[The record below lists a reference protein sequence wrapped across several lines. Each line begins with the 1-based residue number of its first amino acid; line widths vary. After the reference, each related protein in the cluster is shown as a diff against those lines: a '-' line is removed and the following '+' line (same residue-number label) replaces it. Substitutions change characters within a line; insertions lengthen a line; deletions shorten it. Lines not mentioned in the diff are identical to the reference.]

1 MSEPAQDTA
10 KESELITPL
19 SSIRVPESIAE
30 ANRFAFALRDRNK
43 KEEDRDVEILENDS
57 KLPLIERLP
66 NDVIESGDWLS
77 NAFPIVEEDNGAL
90 YPFDLADI
98 FPQPVETIP
107 NTNTNNLVAL
117 ASPQTT
123 TTSLGKHALA
133 SAEVAAVTTIA
144 ETTAT
149 ATKKTTT
156 KPLKKVTKSEVKK
169 SVREKARRDALNDR
183 FEDLSRSLLESA
195 DDELKTDKLSIVIA
209 ARECILVLR
218 EQLGKLNACLAAERS
233 EWAKTKQ
240 ELIAEKIL
248 VEQKLQNF
256 MAKMPF
262 ASAIPSTGGSKHAAA
277 NVGITGTVVTE
288 DTDGDA
294 PLAPILVVSTTTAE
308 EDAKWRAPLA

>member
-1 MSEPAQDTA
+1 MSKVRPIQQQLPSDVV
-10 KESELITPL
+10 ES
-19 SSIRVPESIAE
+19 
-30 ANRFAFALRDRNK
+30 D
-43 KEEDRDVEILENDS
+43 
-57 KLPLIERLP
+57 
-66 NDVIESGDWLS
+66 DWLS

-90 YPFDLADI
+90 SPFDLADI

-107 NTNTNNLVAL
+107 NTNSNNLIAS

-123 TTSLGKHALA
+123 TKTKTSLGKHALA

-156 KPLKKVTKSEVKK
+156 RPVKKVKK

-195 DDELKTDKLSIVIA
+195 DDELKTDKSSIVTA
-209 ARECILVLR
+209 ARECILGLR

>member
-1 MSEPAQDTA
+1 M
-10 KESELITPL
+10 
-19 SSIRVPESIAE
+19 
-30 ANRFAFALRDRNK
+30 
-43 KEEDRDVEILENDS
+43 
-57 KLPLIERLP
+57 
-66 NDVIESGDWLS
+66 LS
-77 NAFPIVEEDNGAL
+77 NAFLIVEEDNGAL
-90 YPFDLADI
+90 SPFDLADI

-117 ASPQTT
+117 ASPQTM

-156 KPLKKVTKSEVKK
+156 RPVKKVKK

-195 DDELKTDKLSIVIA
+195 DDELKTEKLSIVIA

-218 EQLGKLNACLAAERS
+218 EEVGKLNARLAAERS
-233 EWAKTKQ
+233 EWAKWAKTTQ

-248 VEQKLQNF
+248 VLQQLSLFQTNT
-256 MAKMPF
+256 K
-262 ASAIPSTGGSKHAAA
+262 
-277 NVGITGTVVTE
+277 
-288 DTDGDA
+288 
-294 PLAPILVVSTTTAE
+294 PLKPN
-308 EDAKWRAPLA
+308 

>member
-1 MSEPAQDTA
+1 MS
-10 KESELITPL
+10 K
-19 SSIRVPESIAE
+19 VPPIQQQ
-30 ANRFAFALRDRNK
+30 LRSAVVKN
-43 KEEDRDVEILENDS
+43 N
-57 KLPLIERLP
+57 
-66 NDVIESGDWLS
+66 DWLS
-77 NAFPIVEEDNGAL
+77 NAFPIVEGGDGAL
-90 YPFDLADI
+90 SPFDLADI
-98 FPQPVETIP
+98 FPQPAETIP
-107 NTNTNNLVAL
+107 NTNSNNLIAL

-156 KPLKKVTKSEVKK
+156 KPLKKVKKSEVKK
-169 SVREKARRDALNDR
+169 SVREKNRRDALNDR

-248 VEQKLQNF
+248 VEQLYQQF
-256 MAKMPF
+256 QP
-262 ASAIPSTGGSKHAAA
+262 PR
-277 NVGITGTVVTE
+277 
-288 DTDGDA
+288 
-294 PLAPILVVSTTTAE
+294 P
-308 EDAKWRAPLA
+308 

>member
-1 MSEPAQDTA
+1 M
-10 KESELITPL
+10 
-19 SSIRVPESIAE
+19 
-30 ANRFAFALRDRNK
+30 
-43 KEEDRDVEILENDS
+43 S

-66 NDVIESGDWLS
+66 SDVVESDDWLS
-77 NAFPIVEEDNGAL
+77 NAFPIVGEDNGAL
-90 YPFDLADI
+90 SPFDLADI

-107 NTNTNNLVAL
+107 NTNSNNLIAL

-123 TTSLGKHALA
+123 TTKTSLGKHALA

-149 ATKKTTT
+149 ATKTKKTTT
-156 KPLKKVTKSEVKK
+156 RPVKKVKK

-195 DDELKTDKLSIVIA
+195 DDELKTDKSSIVTA
-209 ARECILVLR
+209 ARECILGLR

>member
-1 MSEPAQDTA
+1 M
-10 KESELITPL
+10 
-19 SSIRVPESIAE
+19 
-30 ANRFAFALRDRNK
+30 
-43 KEEDRDVEILENDS
+43 S

-66 NDVIESGDWLS
+66 SDVVESDDWLS

-90 YPFDLADI
+90 SLFDLADI

-107 NTNTNNLVAL
+107 NTNSNNLIAL

-123 TTSLGKHALA
+123 TTTTKTSLGKHALA

-144 ETTAT
+144 ETTGT

-156 KPLKKVTKSEVKK
+156 RPVKKVKK

-195 DDELKTDKLSIVIA
+195 DDELKTDKSSIVTA
-209 ARECILVLR
+209 ARECILGLR

-262 ASAIPSTGGSKHAAA
+262 ASAIPSTGGSKHA

>member
-1 MSEPAQDTA
+1 M
-10 KESELITPL
+10 
-19 SSIRVPESIAE
+19 
-30 ANRFAFALRDRNK
+30 
-43 KEEDRDVEILENDS
+43 S

-66 NDVIESGDWLS
+66 SDVVESDDWLS

-90 YPFDLADI
+90 SPFDLADI

-107 NTNTNNLVAL
+107 NTNSNNLIAL

-123 TTSLGKHALA
+123 TKTSLGKHALA

-156 KPLKKVTKSEVKK
+156 KPLKKVKKSEVKK

-195 DDELKTDKLSIVIA
+195 DDELKTDKSSIVTA
-209 ARECILVLR
+209 ARECILGLR

>member
-1 MSEPAQDTA
+1 MS
-10 KESELITPL
+10 K
-19 SSIRVPESIAE
+19 VPPIQQQLPSAV
-30 ANRFAFALRDRNK
+30 
-43 KEEDRDVEILENDS
+43 VEN
-57 KLPLIERLP
+57 
-66 NDVIESGDWLS
+66 NDWLS
-77 NAFPIVEEDNGAL
+77 NAFPIVEGDDGAL
-90 YPFDLADI
+90 SPFDLTDI
-98 FPQPVETIP
+98 FPQPADIIP
-107 NTNTNNLVAL
+107 NTNSSNSVL
-117 ASPQTT
+117 APPSIQTT
-123 TTSLGKHALA
+123 TTTLGKHALP
-133 SAEVAAVTTIA
+133 SEVAAATTKTETTTA
-144 ETTAT
+144 ATTAT
-149 ATKKTTT
+149 NNRPAKK
-156 KPLKKVTKSEVKK
+156 VKK

-183 FEDLSRSLLESA
+183 FDDLSKCLQENP
-195 DDELKTDKLSIVIA
+195 DDELKTDKSSIVTA
-209 ARECILVLR
+209 ARECILGLR

>member
-1 MSEPAQDTA
+1 M
-10 KESELITPL
+10 
-19 SSIRVPESIAE
+19 
-30 ANRFAFALRDRNK
+30 
-43 KEEDRDVEILENDS
+43 S

-66 NDVIESGDWLS
+66 SDVVESDDWLS

-90 YPFDLADI
+90 SPFDLADI

-107 NTNTNNLVAL
+107 NTNSNNLIAL

-123 TTSLGKHALA
+123 TTTTTTKTSLGKHALA

-156 KPLKKVTKSEVKK
+156 RPVKKVKK

-195 DDELKTDKLSIVIA
+195 DDELKTDKSSIVTA
-209 ARECILVLR
+209 ARECILRLR

-262 ASAIPSTGGSKHAAA
+262 ASAIPSTGGSKRAAA

>member
-1 MSEPAQDTA
+1 M
-10 KESELITPL
+10 
-19 SSIRVPESIAE
+19 
-30 ANRFAFALRDRNK
+30 
-43 KEEDRDVEILENDS
+43 S

-66 NDVIESGDWLS
+66 SDVVESDDWLS

-90 YPFDLADI
+90 SPFDLADI

-107 NTNTNNLVAL
+107 NTNSNNLIAL

-123 TTSLGKHALA
+123 TKTSLGKHALA

-156 KPLKKVTKSEVKK
+156 RPVKKVKK

-195 DDELKTDKLSIVIA
+195 DDELKTDKSSIVTA
-209 ARECILVLR
+209 ARECILGLR
-218 EQLGKLNACLAAERS
+218 EQLGKLYACLAAERS

>member
-1 MSEPAQDTA
+1 M
-10 KESELITPL
+10 
-19 SSIRVPESIAE
+19 
-30 ANRFAFALRDRNK
+30 
-43 KEEDRDVEILENDS
+43 S

-66 NDVIESGDWLS
+66 SDVVESDDWLS

-90 YPFDLADI
+90 SPFDLADI

-107 NTNTNNLVAL
+107 NTNSNNLIAL

-123 TTSLGKHALA
+123 TKTSLGKHALA

-149 ATKKTTT
+149 ATKTKKTTT
-156 KPLKKVTKSEVKK
+156 RPVKKVKK

-195 DDELKTDKLSIVIA
+195 DDELKTDKSSIVTA
-209 ARECILVLR
+209 ARECILGLR

-240 ELIAEKIL
+240 ELIAEKIM